1 MVFATQLTPD
11 ICRKIQKMDGFSEKN
26 RSELL
31 EIAQKVIDSRDSKE
45 DLIQKMRHTIIVALQ
60 APATLNSVHAN
71 HDFKKQR
78 PKGPICP
85 LQSRGSLAR

>member
-71 HDFKKQR
+71 HDF
-78 PKGPICP
+78 
-85 LQSRGSLAR
+85 